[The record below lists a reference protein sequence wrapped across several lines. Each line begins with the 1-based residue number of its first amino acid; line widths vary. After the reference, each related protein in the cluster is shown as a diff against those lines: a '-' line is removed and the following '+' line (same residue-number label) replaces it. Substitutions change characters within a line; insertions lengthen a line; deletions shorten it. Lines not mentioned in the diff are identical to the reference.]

1 MSYHFGAPTPGSE
14 ARLTKRTTTKRRTI
28 PDEALEAAAR
38 VLRVLSHRDR
48 MRMVELLVAD
58 EYSVSELAEAVGLPA
73 AAVSQHLNHM
83 AAHGIVEGERV
94 ERQVFYRVVS
104 PNARYLIG
112 CIRKHCGLK

>member
-1 MSYHFGAPTPGSE
+1 MA
-14 ARLTKRTTTKRRTI
+14 ARTKKTRPI
-28 PDEALEAAAR
+28 PDDALEAAAR
-38 VLRVLSHRDR
+38 VLRVLSHKDR
-48 MRMVELLVAD
+48 MRMVDLLIAHA
-58 EYSVSELAEAVGLPA
+58 YSVNELADAVGLPS

-94 ERQVFYRVVS
+94 ERQVFYRVTD